1 MKSFSY
7 PSCFPEVC
15 IYCKHMFAYV
25 CMYVSICVCK
35 YICMYIWIVYWNDVI
50 LKCCQNVFKTIYIKY
65 RISKFIVNI
74 IDIFL
79 FKIPFPFRIDSFLL
93 GRMKEGIPNLTKFS
107 DFLLHL
113 L

>member
-1 MKSFSY
+1 M
-7 PSCFPEVC
+7 CVN
-15 IYCKHMFAYV
+15 IYV
-25 CMYVSICVCK
+25 
-35 YICMYIWIVYWNDVI
+35 CMYIWIVYWDDVI
-50 LKCCQNVFKTIYIKY
+50 LKCFQNVYKTIYIMY
-65 RISKFIVNI
+65 RIPKFIVNI

-79 FKIPFPFRIDSFLL
+79 FKIPFSFRIDSFLL